1 MSLLQEELA
10 EIENLNRLAEAYGW
24 TRESQQ
30 YKARLKLIQKEGLK
44 KLKGAEPLA
53 GGAGGAAN
61 LPKVTKWVVIKTY
74 EQSEVGT
81 LEMAKAKLKVDI
93 ATGTWIVDKA
103 CARSKGDKGSKAY
116 RFLCRDAVGGPFR
129 ARLVQLTDGVWQMMQ
144 PQVGGEADDDD
155 EDEEDLE
162 PKPPEGL
169 ATVPEPV
176 PVAQNP
182 STAGSGGGKSTKPTK
197 PKKVAEPA
205 AEEPKKVAEPAAKR
219 TRPR

>member
-1 MSLLQEELA
+1 MLQEELA

-155 EDEEDLE
+155 EDEEDLA

-169 ATVPEPV
+169 ATVP
-176 PVAQNP
+176 VAQNRG
-182 STAGSGGGKSTKPTK
+182 TAGSGGSKSTKPTK

-205 AEEPKKVAEPAAKR
+205 AEEPKQVAEPAAKR

>member
-1 MSLLQEELA
+1 MLQEELA

-74 EQSEVGT
+74 QPPEVGT

-93 ATGTWIVDKA
+93 ATGTWTLWTRRAHGRRATKA
-103 CARSKGDKGSKAY
+103 RRLTASCAGTQ
-116 RFLCRDAVGGPFR
+116 LEGP
-129 ARLVQLTDGVWQMMQ
+129 
-144 PQVGGEADDDD
+144 
-155 EDEEDLE
+155 
-162 PKPPEGL
+162 
-169 ATVPEPV
+169 
-176 PVAQNP
+176 
-182 STAGSGGGKSTKPTK
+182 S
-197 PKKVAEPA
+197 EPA
-205 AEEPKKVAEPAAKR
+205 WCSLPMECGR
-219 TRPR
+219 